1 MANNVSSLPIRRKAG
16 VIPYRCTLIKGVE
29 ILLVTAR
36 TQPDSWI
43 FPMGAIDPGET
54 ALEAA
59 ARECMEES
67 GYVVVIEHEIDNLKL
82 PKAHSIHQF
91 AFFTGL
97 VTGEVQNY
105 ERDRQRRWVSVSVLA
120 GKVPAI
126 FKPIAQAAQKIL
138 K

>member
-1 MANNVSSLPIRRKAG
+1 MVNTISSLPIYRKAG
-16 VIPYRCTLIKGVE
+16 VIPYRRTLIKGIEV
-29 ILLVTAR
+29 LLVTAR

-43 FPMGAIDPGET
+43 FPMGTIDPGET

-67 GYVVVIEHEIDNLKL
+67 GYVVVIEHEIDSLEL
-82 PKAHSIHQF
+82 PKAYSIHQF

-105 ERDRQRRWVSVSVLA
+105 ERDRQRRWVSVNVLA

-126 FKPIAQAAQKIL
+126 FKSIAQAAQKIL